1 MYAAAEIEFTI
12 DRNGYTPKWPCQPVR
27 VTVDHFRAHF
37 GNFASLLRGWLCCRT
52 VRFQTLQFVFKFF
65 YSSLEFLYEFWRF
78 HGAVCS
84 VWHSLHVI
92 NNLLPEAACG
102 VPAGAGLTAPRYWA
116 PQLVWTHRPIGLTAP
131 SKLDLQPRLGFAPLD
146 LQPHPESA
154 TFSRHSSSQRNQIGP
169 YHTNYLLRD
178 YSLCCV
184 IIVIY
189 LGLAEMRGTWSHT
202 YYMIS
207 IISWKLREFAT
218 SYNFVLC

>member
-1 MYAAAEIEFTI
+1 MYILSINITTSVHLPIVWGEISNKVDWIFAMSFF
-12 DRNGYTPKWPCQPVR
+12 RNVS
-27 VTVDHFRAHF
+27 HALNFRPHIKH
-37 GNFASLLRGWLCCRT
+37 SRPRDILLMPLEYIRG
-52 VRFQTLQFVFKFF
+52 
-65 YSSLEFLYEFWRF
+65 E
-78 HGAVCS
+78 
-84 VWHSLHVI
+84 
-92 NNLLPEAACG
+92 
-102 VPAGAGLTAPRYWA
+102 AGLTAPRYWA

-131 SKLDLQPRLGFAPLD
+131 SKLDLQPHLGFAPLD

-154 TFSRHSSSQRNQIGP
+154 TFSQHSSSQRNQIGP

-202 YYMIS
+202 